1 MAFSAPTDDQLEL
14 IVRSLPAA
22 PRILAELAPRLQALD
37 ADVPDITRTLRRDS
51 GLTARLIDMANSAAF
66 LGFEPATSI
75 EDAVARVGYRETYR
89 IIGAV
94 ASTQLADESLTFY
107 GMPPQRLR
115 ENSLFCAVTIEELA
129 DCLLIDAGTAYTV
142 GLLRSI
148 GKIVLDRLARQG
160 RAISRFD
167 ASRSRLLDWER
178 FNWNCSNADVAA
190 HVLEIWDF
198 PEEAVEAV
206 RLHYT
211 PGTDCPQHALLLN
224 IAAGAA
230 EMHGFG
236 LPGEQWYWQYTPEM
250 FDRAGV
256 TEEQVAHAAD
266 QANAVLT
273 RVSPAFA

>member
-1 MAFSAPTDDQLEL
+1 MAFAAPTDDQLEL

-22 PRILAELAPRLQALD
+22 PRILAELAPRLQSLE
-37 ADVPDITRTLRRDS
+37 ADIPDVTRTLRRDS

-94 ASTQLADESLTFY
+94 ASTQLGDEPLTYY

-115 ENSLFCAVTIEELA
+115 ENSLFCAVVIEELA
-129 DCLLIDAGTAYTV
+129 EALLIDAGTAYTV

-160 RAISRFD
+160 RAITKFD
-167 ASRSRLLDWER
+167 PHRGRLLDWER
-178 FNWNCSNADVAA
+178 FNWSCTNADVAA
-190 HVLEIWDF
+190 HALEIWDF
-198 PEEAVEAV
+198 PEEAIEAV

-211 PGTDCPQHALLLN
+211 PGIDAPRLARLLN
-224 IAAGAA
+224 IAAAA
-230 EMHGFG
+230 ADLNGFG
-236 LPGEQWYWQYTPEM
+236 LPGEQWYWQYTPEA
-250 FDRAGV
+250 FESVGLA
-256 TEEQVAHAAD
+256 EEHVAHAAE
-266 QANAVLT
+266 QAIAVLT